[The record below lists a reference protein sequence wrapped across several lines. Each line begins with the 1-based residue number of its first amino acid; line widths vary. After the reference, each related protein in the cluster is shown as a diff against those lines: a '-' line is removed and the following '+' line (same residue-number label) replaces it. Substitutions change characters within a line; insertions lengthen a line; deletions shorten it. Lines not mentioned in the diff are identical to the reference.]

1 MLLKHTLCCFVRKDN
16 FSMCGKQRPDLQSRR
31 NCRTNSA
38 ISSFKLGEFVMLKTA
53 KSYSSDYATMERIRL
68 T

>member
-1 MLLKHTLCCFVRKDN
+1 MLLKHTLCYFMRKDDP
-16 FSMCGKQRPDLQSRR
+16 SSYGKLLSDLQSRR